1 MENNVNEIWHDIF
14 GYEGLYQ
21 VSNFGRIKSVD
32 RIIKNSG
39 TKNGEYHVKG
49 KIKNV
54 SEYKSRGGYCGV
66 TLYKNNVG
74 KSYRV
79 HRLVAQAFI
88 PNPENKPEV
97 NHKDGNK
104 KNNCVDN
111 LEWVTGK
118 ENTIHAWNTGLTNNT
133 FGTAVRCNETGVVYK
148 SVAAAS
154 RDTGCLK
161 ESIFKVLKGEYS
173 HTHGLTFS
181 HIQ

>member
-1 MENNVNEIWHDIF
+1 MENKNEIWKDIC

-32 RIIKNSG
+32 RIIKNTG
-39 TKNGEYHVKG
+39 TKSGEYHVKE
-49 KIKNV
+49 KIKKI

-66 TLYKNNVG
+66 TLYRNNNG

-88 PNPENKPEV
+88 PNPENKPEI
-97 NHKDGNK
+97 NHIDGNK

-111 LEWVTGK
+111 LEWVTGE
-118 ENTIHAWNTGLTNNT
+118 ENTLHAWDIGLVDNT
-133 FGTAVRCNETGVVYK
+133 FGTAVHCNETGVDYK
-148 SVAAAS
+148 SVVDAS
-154 RDTGCLK
+154 RDTGCPK
-161 ESIFKVLKGEYS
+161 ESIFRVLRGEYR

-181 HIQ
+181 RI